1 MLTELYIEDFAII
14 DKLDLSFEP
23 GLITFTGET
32 GAGKSIIIDAV
43 ETLLGGRA
51 DSTMIRTGAKFASL
65 EGVFLIPEKTRDAVH
80 EILNKEDLQDDPDYL
95 TLNRDIRQTGRNVA
109 RINGHITTAGLLRQ
123 IGEFLIDIHGQSEHL
138 SLLRVSQH
146 LELLDRFA
154 SSEPQNRIQEKL
166 SSYRSSFRRLYNLV
180 KELDEIRQAERDA
193 ARLSDIL
200 NYQIEEIEAAQLTLI
215 EENDL
220 KEERNRL
227 ANAEA
232 LATLAQEILLAL
244 DEGTPEAPAT
254 TDLLGQAINTTSELA
269 QLDPS
274 QTALKEQ
281 AQTLFENATDLSL
294 QTRSYLGSIEFN
306 SKRLNQ
312 VEERLS
318 LIDNL
323 KRKYGDSIQAV
334 LDFAENAKNQL
345 DQITN
350 AEERIQL
357 LEAEQIELLLTIG
370 RVGQKISH
378 IRHAAAQKLEK
389 ILESELADLHMKG
402 ARLKVEFIQKAD
414 PSGVELEDG
423 LRVAFYANGL
433 EQVEFLI
440 ETNPGEG
447 YKPLVKIAS
456 GGETSRLMLAL
467 KYVLAQADYIPTLIF
482 DEIDQGIGGR
492 AGGIVGRKLW
502 ELSRQ
507 HQVLCVTHLPQL
519 AAYSGQH
526 FHVEKDLQA
535 DRTITKVTQ
544 VQGQERVLEL
554 AHMLGSVS
562 EGTLKSAQELI
573 QSVEN

>member
-269 QLDPS
+269 RLDPS

-414 PSGVELEDG
+414 PNGVELEDG

>member
-14 DKLDLSFEP
+14 DRLNLSFEP

-51 DSTMIRTGAKFASL
+51 DSTMIRTGANHASL
-65 EGVFLIPEKTRDAVH
+65 EGVFLIPEKSRDAVH
-80 EILNKEDLQDDPDYL
+80 KILNREDLQDDPDYL
-95 TLNRDIRQTGRNVA
+95 SLSREIRQTGRNVA
-109 RINGHITTAGLLRQ
+109 RINGHVSTASLLRQ

-138 SLLRVSQH
+138 SLLRVGQH
-146 LELLDRFA
+146 QELLDRFA
-154 SSEPQNRIQEKL
+154 SSEHQSRIQEKL
-166 SSYRSSFRRLYNLV
+166 TSYRSSFRRLYNV
-180 KELDEIRQAERDA
+180 RKELDEIRQAERDA

-200 NYQIEEIEAAQLTLI
+200 NYQIEEIETAQLTLI

-232 LATLAQEILLAL
+232 LASLAQEVLFAL
-244 DEGTPEAPAT
+244 DEGTPETQTT
-254 TDLLGQAINTTSELA
+254 TDLLGQAIDTTNELA
-269 QLDPS
+269 RLDPS

-281 AQTLFENATDLSL
+281 TQTLFENATDLSL
-294 QTRSYLGSIEFN
+294 QIRSYLGSIEFN

-318 LIDNL
+318 LIENL
-323 KRKYGDSIQAV
+323 KRKYGDSIQSV
-334 LDFAENAKNQL
+334 LEFAENAKNQL
-345 DQITN
+345 NQITN
-350 AEERIQL
+350 AEERIQV
-357 LEAEQIELLLTIG
+357 LEAEQIELLFTISS
-370 RVGQKISH
+370 VGQEISQM
-378 IRHAAAQKLEK
+378 RYAAAQKLEK
-389 ILESELADLHMKG
+389 TLETELADLHMKG
-402 ARLKVEFIQKAD
+402 ARLIVDFTQKAD
-414 PSGVELEDG
+414 PNGVELEDG

-447 YKPLVKIAS
+447 YKPLIKIAS

-492 AGGIVGRKLW
+492 AGGIVGKKLW
-502 ELSRQ
+502 ELSHQ

-535 DRTITKVTQ
+535 DRTITKVNQ

>member
-14 DKLDLSFEP
+14 DRLNLSFEP

-51 DSTMIRTGAKFASL
+51 DSTMIRTGANHASL
-65 EGVFLIPEKTRDAVH
+65 EGVFLIPEKSRDAVH
-80 EILNKEDLQDDPDYL
+80 KILNREDLQDDPDYL
-95 TLNRDIRQTGRNVA
+95 SLSREIRQTGRNVA
-109 RINGHITTAGLLRQ
+109 RINGHVSTASLLRQ

-138 SLLRVSQH
+138 SLLRVGQH
-146 LELLDRFA
+146 QELLDRFA
-154 SSEPQNRIQEKL
+154 SSERQSRIQEKL
-166 SSYRSSFRRLYNLV
+166 NSYRSSFRRLYNV
-180 KELDEIRQAERDA
+180 RKELDEIRQAERDA

-200 NYQIEEIEAAQLTLI
+200 NYQIEEIETAQLTLI

-232 LATLAQEILLAL
+232 LASLAQEVLFAL
-244 DEGTPEAPAT
+244 DEGTPETQTT
-254 TDLLGQAINTTSELA
+254 TDLLGQAFDTTNELA
-269 QLDPS
+269 RLDPS

-281 AQTLFENATDLSL
+281 TQTLFENATDLSL
-294 QTRSYLGSIEFN
+294 QIRSYLGSIEFN

-318 LIDNL
+318 LIENL
-323 KRKYGDSIQAV
+323 KRKYGDSIQSV
-334 LDFAENAKNQL
+334 LEFAENAKNQL
-345 DQITN
+345 NQITN
-350 AEERIQL
+350 AEGRIQV
-357 LEAEQIELLLTIG
+357 LEAEQIELLFTISS
-370 RVGQKISH
+370 VGQEISQM
-378 IRHAAAQKLEK
+378 RYAAAQKLEK
-389 ILESELADLHMKG
+389 TLETELADLHMKG
-402 ARLKVEFIQKAD
+402 ARLIVDFTQKAD
-414 PSGVELEDG
+414 PNGVELEDG

-447 YKPLVKIAS
+447 YKPLIKIAS

-492 AGGIVGRKLW
+492 AGGIVGKKLW

-535 DRTITKVTQ
+535 DRTITKVNQ

>member
-14 DKLDLSFEP
+14 DRLNLSFEP

-51 DSTMIRTGAKFASL
+51 DSTMIRTGANHASL
-65 EGVFLIPEKTRDAVH
+65 EGVFLIPEKSRDAVH
-80 EILNKEDLQDDPDYL
+80 KILNREDLQDDPDYL
-95 TLNRDIRQTGRNVA
+95 SLSREIRQTGRNVA
-109 RINGHITTAGLLRQ
+109 RINGHVSTASLLRQ

-138 SLLRVSQH
+138 SLLRVGQH
-146 LELLDRFA
+146 QELLDRFA
-154 SSEPQNRIQEKL
+154 SSEHQSRIQEKL
-166 SSYRSSFRRLYNLV
+166 TSYRSSFRRLYNV
-180 KELDEIRQAERDA
+180 RKELDEIRQAERDA

-200 NYQIEEIEAAQLTLI
+200 NYQIEEIETAQLTLI

-232 LATLAQEILLAL
+232 LASLAQEVLFAL
-244 DEGTPEAPAT
+244 DEGTPETQTT
-254 TDLLGQAINTTSELA
+254 TDLLGQAFDTTNELA
-269 QLDPS
+269 RLDPS

-281 AQTLFENATDLSL
+281 TQTLFENATDLSL
-294 QTRSYLGSIEFN
+294 QIRSYLGSIEFN

-318 LIDNL
+318 LIENL
-323 KRKYGDSIQAV
+323 KRKYGDSIQSV
-334 LDFAENAKNQL
+334 LEFAENAKNQL
-345 DQITN
+345 NQITN
-350 AEERIQL
+350 AEGRIQV
-357 LEAEQIELLLTIG
+357 LEAEQIELLFTISS
-370 RVGQKISH
+370 VGQEISQM
-378 IRHAAAQKLEK
+378 RYAAAQKLEK
-389 ILESELADLHMKG
+389 TLETELADLHMKG
-402 ARLKVEFIQKAD
+402 ARLIVDFTQKAD
-414 PSGVELEDG
+414 PNGVELEDG

-447 YKPLVKIAS
+447 YKPLIKIAS

-492 AGGIVGRKLW
+492 AGGIVGKKLW

-535 DRTITKVTQ
+535 DRTITKVNQ

>member
-14 DKLDLSFEP
+14 DRLNLSFEP

-51 DSTMIRTGAKFASL
+51 DSTMIRTGANHASL
-65 EGVFLIPEKTRDAVH
+65 EGVFLIPEKSRDAVH
-80 EILNKEDLQDDPDYL
+80 KILNREDLQDDPDYL
-95 TLNRDIRQTGRNVA
+95 SLSREIRQTGRNVA
-109 RINGHITTAGLLRQ
+109 RINGHVSTASLLRQ

-138 SLLRVSQH
+138 SLLRVGQH
-146 LELLDRFA
+146 QELLDRFA
-154 SSEPQNRIQEKL
+154 SSEHQSRIQEKL
-166 SSYRSSFRRLYNLV
+166 TSYRSSFRRLYNV
-180 KELDEIRQAERDA
+180 RKELDEIRQAERDA

-200 NYQIEEIEAAQLTLI
+200 NYQIEEIETAQLTLI

-232 LATLAQEILLAL
+232 LASLAQEVLFAL
-244 DEGTPEAPAT
+244 DEGTPETQTT
-254 TDLLGQAINTTSELA
+254 TDLLGQAIDTTNELA
-269 QLDPS
+269 RLDPS

-281 AQTLFENATDLSL
+281 TQTLFENATDLSL
-294 QTRSYLGSIEFN
+294 QIRSYLGSIEFN

-318 LIDNL
+318 LIENL
-323 KRKYGDSIQAV
+323 KRKYGDSIQSV
-334 LDFAENAKNQL
+334 LEFAENAKNQL
-345 DQITN
+345 NQITN
-350 AEERIQL
+350 AEGRIQV
-357 LEAEQIELLLTIG
+357 LEAEQIELLFTISS
-370 RVGQKISH
+370 VGQEISQM
-378 IRHAAAQKLEK
+378 RYAAAQKLEK
-389 ILESELADLHMKG
+389 TLETELADLHMKG
-402 ARLKVEFIQKAD
+402 ARLIVDFTQKAD
-414 PSGVELEDG
+414 PNGVELEDG

-447 YKPLVKIAS
+447 YKPLIKIAS

-492 AGGIVGRKLW
+492 AGGIVGKKLW

-535 DRTITKVTQ
+535 DRTITKVNQ

>member
-14 DKLDLSFEP
+14 DRLNLSFEP

-51 DSTMIRTGAKFASL
+51 DSTMIRTGANHASL
-65 EGVFLIPEKTRDAVH
+65 EGVFLIPEKSRDAVH
-80 EILNKEDLQDDPDYL
+80 KILNREDLQDDPDYL
-95 TLNRDIRQTGRNVA
+95 SLSREIRQTGRNVA
-109 RINGHITTAGLLRQ
+109 RINGHVSTASLLRQ

-138 SLLRVSQH
+138 SLLRVGQH
-146 LELLDRFA
+146 QELLDRFA
-154 SSEPQNRIQEKL
+154 SSEHQSRIQEKL
-166 SSYRSSFRRLYNLV
+166 TSYRSSFRRLYNV
-180 KELDEIRQAERDA
+180 RKELDEIRQAERDA

-200 NYQIEEIEAAQLTLI
+200 NYQIEEIETAQLTLI

-232 LATLAQEILLAL
+232 LASLAQEVLFAL
-244 DEGTPEAPAT
+244 DEGTPETQTT
-254 TDLLGQAINTTSELA
+254 TDLLGQAIDTTNELA
-269 QLDPS
+269 RLDPS

-281 AQTLFENATDLSL
+281 TQTLFENATDLSL
-294 QTRSYLGSIEFN
+294 QIRSYLGSIEFN

-318 LIDNL
+318 LIENL
-323 KRKYGDSIQAV
+323 KRKYGDSIQSV
-334 LDFAENAKNQL
+334 LEFAENAKNQL
-345 DQITN
+345 NQITN
-350 AEERIQL
+350 AEERIQV
-357 LEAEQIELLLTIG
+357 LEAEQIELLFTISS
-370 RVGQKISH
+370 VGQEISQM
-378 IRHAAAQKLEK
+378 RYAAAQKLEK
-389 ILESELADLHMKG
+389 TLETELADLHMKG
-402 ARLKVEFIQKAD
+402 ARLIVDFTQKAD
-414 PSGVELEDG
+414 PNGVELEDG

-447 YKPLVKIAS
+447 YKPLIKIAS

-492 AGGIVGRKLW
+492 AGGIVGKKLW

-535 DRTITKVTQ
+535 DRTITKVNQ

>member
-14 DKLDLSFEP
+14 DRLNLSFEP

-51 DSTMIRTGAKFASL
+51 DSTMIRTGANHASL
-65 EGVFLIPEKTRDAVH
+65 EGVFLIPEKSRDAVH
-80 EILNKEDLQDDPDYL
+80 KILDREDLQDDPDYL
-95 TLNRDIRQTGRNVA
+95 SLSREIRQTGRNVA
-109 RINGHITTAGLLRQ
+109 RINGHVSTASLLRQ

-138 SLLRVSQH
+138 SLLRVGQH
-146 LELLDRFA
+146 QELLDRFA
-154 SSEPQNRIQEKL
+154 SSEHQSRIQEKL
-166 SSYRSSFRRLYNLV
+166 NSYRSSFRRLYNV
-180 KELDEIRQAERDA
+180 RKELDEIRQAERDA
-193 ARLSDIL
+193 ARLLDIL
-200 NYQIEEIEAAQLTLI
+200 NYQIEEIETAQLTLI

-232 LATLAQEILLAL
+232 LASLAQEVLFAL
-244 DEGTPEAPAT
+244 DEGTPETQTT
-254 TDLLGQAINTTSELA
+254 TDLLGQAIDTTNELA
-269 QLDPS
+269 RLDPS

-281 AQTLFENATDLSL
+281 TQTLFENATDLSL
-294 QTRSYLGSIEFN
+294 QIRSYLGSIESN

-318 LIDNL
+318 LIENL
-323 KRKYGDSIQAV
+323 KRKYGDSIQSV
-334 LDFAENAKNQL
+334 LEFAENAKNQL
-345 DQITN
+345 NQITN
-350 AEERIQL
+350 AEERIQV
-357 LEAEQIELLLTIG
+357 LEAEQIELLFTISS
-370 RVGQKISH
+370 VGQEISQM
-378 IRHAAAQKLEK
+378 RYAAAQKLEK
-389 ILESELADLHMKG
+389 TLETELADLHMKG
-402 ARLKVEFIQKAD
+402 ARLIVDFTQKAD
-414 PSGVELEDG
+414 PNGVELEDG

-447 YKPLVKIAS
+447 YKPLIKIAS

-492 AGGIVGRKLW
+492 AGGIVGKKLW
-502 ELSRQ
+502 ELSHQ

-526 FHVEKDLQA
+526 FHVEKDLQV
-535 DRTITKVTQ
+535 DRTITKVNQ

>member
-14 DKLDLSFEP
+14 DRLNLSFEP

-51 DSTMIRTGAKFASL
+51 DSTMIRTGANHASL
-65 EGVFLIPEKTRDAVH
+65 EGVFLIPEKSRDAVH
-80 EILNKEDLQDDPDYL
+80 KILNREDLQDDPDYL
-95 TLNRDIRQTGRNVA
+95 SLSREIRQTGRNVA
-109 RINGHITTAGLLRQ
+109 RINGHVSTASLLRQ

-138 SLLRVSQH
+138 SLLRVGQH
-146 LELLDRFA
+146 QELLDRFA
-154 SSEPQNRIQEKL
+154 SSEHQSRIQEKL
-166 SSYRSSFRRLYNLV
+166 TSYRSSFRRLYNV
-180 KELDEIRQAERDA
+180 RKELDEIRQAERDA

-200 NYQIEEIEAAQLTLI
+200 NYQIEEIETAQLTLI

-232 LATLAQEILLAL
+232 LASLAQEVLFAL
-244 DEGTPEAPAT
+244 DEGTPETQTT
-254 TDLLGQAINTTSELA
+254 TDLLGQAFDTTNELA
-269 QLDPS
+269 RLDPS

-281 AQTLFENATDLSL
+281 TQTLFENATDLSL
-294 QTRSYLGSIEFN
+294 QIRSYLGSIEFN

-318 LIDNL
+318 LIENL
-323 KRKYGDSIQAV
+323 KRKYGDSIQSV
-334 LDFAENAKNQL
+334 LEFAENAKNQL
-345 DQITN
+345 NQITN
-350 AEERIQL
+350 AEGRIQV
-357 LEAEQIELLLTIG
+357 LEAEQIELLFTISS
-370 RVGQKISH
+370 VGQEISQM
-378 IRHAAAQKLEK
+378 RYAAAQKLEK
-389 ILESELADLHMKG
+389 TLETELADLHMKG
-402 ARLKVEFIQKAD
+402 ARLIVDFTQKAD
-414 PSGVELEDG
+414 PNGVELEDG

-447 YKPLVKIAS
+447 YKPLIKIAS

-492 AGGIVGRKLW
+492 AGGIVGKKLW
-502 ELSRQ
+502 ELSHQ

-535 DRTITKVTQ
+535 DRTITKVNQ

>member
-1 MLTELYIEDFAII
+1 MLTELNIEDFAII
-14 DKLDLSFEP
+14 ERLDLSFKP

-65 EGVFLIPEKTRDAVH
+65 EGVFLIPEKSRDAVH

-95 TLNRDIRQTGRNVA
+95 TLNREIRQTGRNVA
-109 RINGHITTAGLLRQ
+109 RINGHITTTGLLRQ

-138 SLLRVSQH
+138 SLLRVRQH

-154 SSEPQNRIQEKL
+154 SSEPRNRIQEKL

-193 ARLSDIL
+193 ARLSDIF

-269 QLDPS
+269 RLDPS

-281 AQTLFENATDLSL
+281 AQTLFENATELSL

-318 LIDNL
+318 LIDSL

-414 PSGVELEDG
+414 PNGVELEDG

>member
-1 MLTELYIEDFAII
+1 MLTELFIEDFAII
-14 DKLDLSFEP
+14 ERLDLSFEP

-65 EGVFLIPEKTRDAVH
+65 EGVFLIPEKSRDAVY
-80 EILNKEDLQDDPDYL
+80 EILNQEDLQDDPDYL
-95 TLNRDIRQTGRNVA
+95 TLSREIRQTGRNVA

-138 SLLRVSQH
+138 SLLRVNQH

-166 SSYRSSFRRLYNLV
+166 NSYRSSFRRLFTVV
-180 KELDEIRQAERDA
+180 KELDEIQQAERDA

-227 ANAEA
+227 ANAE
-232 LATLAQEILLAL
+232 TLAALTQEILLSL

-269 QLDPS
+269 RLDPS

-281 AQTLFENATDLSL
+281 AQTLFEDATDLSL

-334 LDFAENAKNQL
+334 LEFAENAENQL
-345 DQITN
+345 NQITN

-370 RVGQKISH
+370 SLGQKISR
-378 IRHAAAQKLEK
+378 IRHTTAQKLEE

-402 ARLKVEFIQKAD
+402 ACLKVEFIQKAD
-414 PSGVELEDG
+414 PNGVELEDG

-492 AGGIVGRKLW
+492 AGGIVGQKLW
-502 ELSRQ
+502 ELSHQ

-526 FHVEKDLQA
+526 FHVE
-535 DRTITKVTQ
+535 

>member
-14 DKLDLSFEP
+14 DRLNLSFEP

-51 DSTMIRTGAKFASL
+51 DSTMIRTGANHASL
-65 EGVFLIPEKTRDAVH
+65 EGVFLIPEKSRDAVH
-80 EILNKEDLQDDPDYL
+80 KILDREDLQDDPDYL
-95 TLNRDIRQTGRNVA
+95 SLSREIRQTGRNVA
-109 RINGHITTAGLLRQ
+109 RINGHVSTASLLRQ

-138 SLLRVSQH
+138 SLLRVGQH
-146 LELLDRFA
+146 QELLDRFA
-154 SSEPQNRIQEKL
+154 SSEHQSRIQEKL
-166 SSYRSSFRRLYNLV
+166 TSYRSSFRRLYNV
-180 KELDEIRQAERDA
+180 RKELDEIRQAERDA

-200 NYQIEEIEAAQLTLI
+200 NYQIEEIETAQLTLI

-232 LATLAQEILLAL
+232 LASLAQEVLFAL
-244 DEGTPEAPAT
+244 DEGTPETQTT
-254 TDLLGQAINTTSELA
+254 TDLLGQAIDTTNELA
-269 QLDPS
+269 RLDPS

-281 AQTLFENATDLSL
+281 TQTLFENATDLSL
-294 QTRSYLGSIEFN
+294 QIRSYLGSIEFN

-318 LIDNL
+318 LIENL
-323 KRKYGDSIQAV
+323 KRKYGDSIQSV
-334 LDFAENAKNQL
+334 LEFAENAKNQL
-345 DQITN
+345 NQITN
-350 AEERIQL
+350 AEGRIQV
-357 LEAEQIELLLTIG
+357 LEAEQIELLFTISS
-370 RVGQKISH
+370 VGQEISQM
-378 IRHAAAQKLEK
+378 RYAAAQKLEK
-389 ILESELADLHMKG
+389 TLETELADLHMKG
-402 ARLKVEFIQKAD
+402 ARLIVDFTQKAD
-414 PSGVELEDG
+414 PNGVELEDG

-447 YKPLVKIAS
+447 YKPLIKIAS

-492 AGGIVGRKLW
+492 AGGIVGKKLW
-502 ELSRQ
+502 ELSHQ

-526 FHVEKDLQA
+526 FHVEKDLQV
-535 DRTITKVTQ
+535 DRTITKVNQ

>member
-14 DKLDLSFEP
+14 EGLDLSFEP

-43 ETLLGGRA
+43 EILLGGRA

-65 EGVFLIPEKTRDAVH
+65 EGVFLIPEKTRDSIH
-80 EILNKEDLQDDPDYL
+80 EILNQEDLQDDPDYL
-95 TLNRDIRQTGRNVA
+95 TLSREIRQTGRNVA
-109 RINGHITTAGLLRQ
+109 RINGHITTAGLSRQ

-138 SLLRVSQH
+138 SLLRVNQH

-154 SSEPQNRIQEKL
+154 SSEPQARVQEKL
-166 SSYRSSFRRLYNLV
+166 NSYRSSFRRLYNV
-180 KELDEIRQAERDA
+180 RKELDEIRQAERDG

-220 KEERNRL
+220 KEVRNRL

-232 LATLAQEILLAL
+232 LATLSQEILLAL

-254 TDLLGQAINTTSELA
+254 TDLLGQAIKTTNELA
-269 QLDPS
+269 RLDPS

-294 QTRSYLGSIEFN
+294 QTRSYLGSIDFN

-323 KRKYGDSIQAV
+323 KRKYGDSIQTV
-334 LDFAENAKNQL
+334 LEFAENAKNQL
-345 DQITN
+345 NQITN

-357 LEAEQIELLLTIG
+357 LEVDQVEQLLLIG
-370 RVGQKISH
+370 SVGQEISQ
-378 IRHAAAQKLEK
+378 IRHAAAQKLER

-402 ARLKVEFIQKAD
+402 AHLKVEFIQKAD

-492 AGGIVGRKLW
+492 AGGIVGQKLW

-535 DRTITKVTQ
+535 DRTITKVNH

-573 QSVEN
+573 QSIEN

>member
-14 DKLDLSFEP
+14 DRLDLSFKP

-51 DSTMIRTGAKFASL
+51 DSTMVRTGANYASL
-65 EGVFLIPEKTRDAVH
+65 EGVFLIPEKSRDTVH
-80 EILNKEDLQDDPDYL
+80 EILNQEDLQDDPDYL
-95 TLNRDIRQTGRNVA
+95 TLSREIRQTGRNVA

-166 SSYRSSFRRLYNLV
+166 TSYRSSFRRLYNV
-180 KELDEIRQAERDA
+180 RKEIDEIRQAERDA

-269 QLDPS
+269 RLDPS

-334 LDFAENAKNQL
+334 LEFAENAKNQL
-345 DQITN
+345 NQITN

-370 RVGQKISH
+370 SVGQEISQ

-414 PSGVELEDG
+414 PNGVELEDG

-492 AGGIVGRKLW
+492 AGGIVGQKLW

-535 DRTITKVTQ
+535 DRTITKVNQ

>member
-14 DKLDLSFEP
+14 DRLNLSFEP

-51 DSTMIRTGAKFASL
+51 DSTMIRTGANHASL
-65 EGVFLIPEKTRDAVH
+65 EGVFLIPEKSRDAVH
-80 EILNKEDLQDDPDYL
+80 KILDREDLQDDPDYL
-95 TLNRDIRQTGRNVA
+95 SLSREIRQTGRNVA
-109 RINGHITTAGLLRQ
+109 RINGHVSTASLLRQ

-138 SLLRVSQH
+138 SLLRVGQH
-146 LELLDRFA
+146 QELLDRFA
-154 SSEPQNRIQEKL
+154 SSEHQSRIQEKL
-166 SSYRSSFRRLYNLV
+166 NSYRSSFRRLYNV
-180 KELDEIRQAERDA
+180 RKELDEIRQAERDA

-200 NYQIEEIEAAQLTLI
+200 NYQIEEIETAQLTLI

-232 LATLAQEILLAL
+232 LASLAQEVLFAL
-244 DEGTPEAPAT
+244 DEGTPETQTT
-254 TDLLGQAINTTSELA
+254 TDLLGQAFDTTNELA
-269 QLDPS
+269 RLDPS

-281 AQTLFENATDLSL
+281 TQTLFENATDLSL
-294 QTRSYLGSIEFN
+294 QIRSYLGSIEFN

-318 LIDNL
+318 LIENL
-323 KRKYGDSIQAV
+323 KRKYGDSIQSV
-334 LDFAENAKNQL
+334 LEFAENAKNQL
-345 DQITN
+345 NQITN
-350 AEERIQL
+350 AEGRIQV
-357 LEAEQIELLLTIG
+357 LEAEQIELLFTISS
-370 RVGQKISH
+370 VGQEISQM
-378 IRHAAAQKLEK
+378 RYAAAQKLEK
-389 ILESELADLHMKG
+389 TLETELADLHMKG
-402 ARLKVEFIQKAD
+402 ARLIVDFTQKAD
-414 PSGVELEDG
+414 PNGVELEDG

-447 YKPLVKIAS
+447 YKPLIKIAS

-492 AGGIVGRKLW
+492 AGGIVGKKLW
-502 ELSRQ
+502 ELSHQ

-535 DRTITKVTQ
+535 DRTITKVNQ